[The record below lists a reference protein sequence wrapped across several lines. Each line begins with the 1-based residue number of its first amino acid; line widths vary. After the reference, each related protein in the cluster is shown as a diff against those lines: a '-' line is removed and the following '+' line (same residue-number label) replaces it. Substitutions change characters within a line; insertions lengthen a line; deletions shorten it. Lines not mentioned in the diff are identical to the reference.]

1 MGEHELQEAL
11 RGKARETIRELW
23 QAAEA
28 AVAEQRTEIAAR
40 QAALRDTAKRQLAAA
55 AAIVRRDVLATAERA
70 VRQQQLAAEQAL
82 QERLHAAAMRVL
94 PELGAGDRQRLW
106 RTLAAELPPVDW
118 QRIRV
123 HPDDLSAARQF
134 FPMVEVT
141 AEPALGGGLVAE
153 TADGRIVID
162 NSLTGRLARAWPDL
176 LSPLFAAISE
186 EVDKDAAGSAA
197 TD

>member
-28 AVAEQRTEIAAR
+28 AVAERRAEIDAR
-40 QAALRDTAKRQLAAA
+40 QAALRDTAERQLAAA
-55 AAIVRRDVLATAERA
+55 AAVVLREVLATAERA
-70 VRQQQLAAEQAL
+70 VRQRQLVAEQAL
-82 QERLHAAAMRVL
+82 RERLHAAAMRVL
-94 PELGAGDRQRLW
+94 PELGAGDRRRLW
-106 RTLAAELPPVDW
+106 RTLAAELPPIAW

-123 HPDDLSAARQF
+123 HPDDLSVARQF
-134 FPMVEVT
+134 FPTVEVI

-162 NSLTGRLARAWPDL
+162 NALTGRLARAWPDL
-176 LSPLFAAISE
+176 LAPLFAAINE
-186 EVDKDAAGSAA
+186 EVDRDAAGSAA